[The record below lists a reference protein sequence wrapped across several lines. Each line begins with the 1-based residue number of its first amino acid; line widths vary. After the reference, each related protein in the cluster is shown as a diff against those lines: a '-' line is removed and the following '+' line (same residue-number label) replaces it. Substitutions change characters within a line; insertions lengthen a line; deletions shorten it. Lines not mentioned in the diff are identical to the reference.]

1 MDFAVRGKIKPLSL
15 VLFAMKLFHDSKN
28 KKIGYQTIFIAILVL
43 LNVLTIGY
51 FLYQNRKD
59 AVRPFVN
66 PYPMIDP
73 SRSFIE
79 QKYFFSTIE
88 PLRKELKEIIAKH
101 EKNGNRIG
109 LYFEFLNTGANISI
123 NQDARFWPASL
134 SKMPTALAVMK
145 KAERGEWKL
154 SNELV
159 LMYEDRNDA
168 FGTLY
173 KKPAGTRLTIEELLK
188 ELILNS
194 DDTAHRILIR
204 NLEGGDFEEM
214 LGALGMEEMYDKEY
228 NITAK
233 EYSRVFRTLYSSSF
247 LNREYSSMLLG
258 WLSGTRFNEFL
269 GSGVPASVPFA
280 HKIGEHDPTI
290 TYLDSGIVYVS
301 NRPYLITAMV
311 QVKDGEGRE
320 KAKEIMKEISSA
332 VYEYVANN

>member
-1 MDFAVRGKIKPLSL
+1 MKKFLFGYDKRKGKYC
-15 VLFAMKLFHDSKN
+15 A
-28 KKIGYQTIFIAILVL
+28 IFIVVL
-43 LNVLTIGY
+43 IALNISTIG
-51 FLYQNRKD
+51 FFTYQNRRD
-59 AVRPFVN
+59 AVRPFAN
-66 PYPMIDP
+66 PYPLIDP
-73 SRSFIE
+73 TRSFIE

-88 PLRKELKEIIAKH
+88 PLRKELKEIVGKH

-109 LYFEFLNTGANISI
+109 LYFEFLNTGANVSI
-123 NQDARFWPASL
+123 NQDSRFWPASL

-145 KAERGEWKL
+145 KAEKGEWKL

-159 LMYEDRNDA
+159 LFYEDRNDA

-214 LGALGMEEMYDKEY
+214 LAALGMEEMYDKEY

-233 EYSRVFRTLYSSSF
+233 EYSRIFRTLYSSSF

-258 WLSGTRFNEFL
+258 WLSETRFSEFL
-269 GSGVPASVPFA
+269 GSGVPTGVPFA

-290 TYLDSGIVYVS
+290 TYLDSGVAYVP

-311 QVKDGEGRE
+311 QIKEGEGGRE
-320 KAKEIMKEISSA
+320 KAKEIMKELSA
-332 VYEYVANN
+332 AAYEYVANH